1 MSEAQMPTAIMSS
14 QVNGLA
20 LFTVE
25 QIELVRRLRNS
36 GITKEQIIQAF
47 EAMDRLDRELGPVYS
62 LPVTLV
68 SCLCYIMLSTA
79 NWLTFI
85 FFANCLHWLS
95 C

>member
-1 MSEAQMPTAIMSS
+1 MSKAQMPTAIMSS

-68 SCLCYIMLSTA
+68 SFGSCQMLTSAA
-79 NWLTFI
+79 N
-85 FFANCLHWLS
+85 
-95 C
+95 